1 MQYVVT
7 SAETTT
13 IPHPELTVHAYASG
27 DDSLSAS
34 MIDVRGG
41 HPAILSTHSDRVY
54 VVLSGTGTFDIDG
67 KNYSVGERDVVF
79 LPKNTAYSYR
89 GEMELF
95 LVHAP
100 GFREGTDVS
109 LR

>member
-1 MQYVVT
+1 MQHVVT
-7 SAETTT
+7 SAEAVT
-13 IPHPELTVHAYASG
+13 IPYPELTVHAYASG

-34 MIDVRGG
+34 TIDVKGG
-41 HPAILSTHSDRVY
+41 HPPILSTHSDRVY

-67 KNYSVGERDVVF
+67 TNHAVGQKDVVF

-100 GFREGTDVS
+100 GFREGTDISV
-109 LR
+109 